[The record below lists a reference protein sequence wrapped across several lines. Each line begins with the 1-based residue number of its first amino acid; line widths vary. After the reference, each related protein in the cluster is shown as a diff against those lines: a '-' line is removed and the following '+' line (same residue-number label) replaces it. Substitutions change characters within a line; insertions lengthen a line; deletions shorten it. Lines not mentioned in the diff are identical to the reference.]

1 MFNQF
6 TREKA
11 HGDMSTGGTGLGL
24 FITKYVVELMGGTIS
39 VNSEVGKGSEFIVEL
54 ALQEVDSVGVH
65 FTTLEKLSEDDFD
78 TILKD
83 KRVLLCEDIEMN
95 SQIASRLLE
104 KKGMIVE
111 CVPDGQAG
119 LEKFNNSDE
128 GYYDVVLMDI
138 RMPVMDGLEA
148 TKFIRNLERMDSKK
162 VPIIAMSANT
172 HKKDVEAALN
182 AGMSTHIGKPFD
194 VKELYRVISLE
205 LIKE

>member
-1 MFNQF
+1 
-6 TREKA
+6 
-11 HGDMSTGGTGLGL
+11 
-24 FITKYVVELMGGTIS
+24 
-39 VNSEVGKGSEFIVEL
+39 
-54 ALQEVDSVGVH
+54 
-65 FTTLEKLSEDDFD
+65 
-78 TILKD
+78 
-83 KRVLLCEDIEMN
+83 MN
-95 SQIASRLLE
+95 SQIAVRVLE

-111 CVPDGQAG
+111 CAPDGQAG

-128 GYYDVVLMDI
+128 GYYDVVLMDV

-172 HKKDVEAALN
+172 HKKDVEIALK

-194 VKELYRVISLE
+194 VKELYKVISLE

>member
-1 MFNQF
+1 
-6 TREKA
+6 
-11 HGDMSTGGTGLGL
+11 
-24 FITKYVVELMGGTIS
+24 
-39 VNSEVGKGSEFIVEL
+39 
-54 ALQEVDSVGVH
+54 
-65 FTTLEKLSEDDFD
+65 
-78 TILKD
+78 
-83 KRVLLCEDIEMN
+83 
-95 SQIASRLLE
+95 
-104 KKGMIVE
+104 MIVE

-205 LIKE
+205 LIKK